1 MVPFPP
7 SFFSFRHCQRP
18 IRIATTIEATGM
30 ATPMIIWS
38 VVLRLPL
45 WPPLLLVPL
54 EGDADA
60 GAEGVYVAA
69 GIVDCPE
76 GVGWDKFGARVV
88 V

>member
-1 MVPFPP
+1 
-7 SFFSFRHCQRP
+7 
-18 IRIATTIEATGM
+18 
-30 ATPMIIWS
+30 MIIWS

-45 WPPLLLVPL
+45 WLPLLLVPL